1 MSQKFRFNIPHDY
14 ALDLSIE
21 PELEGMVYSGPNGSV
36 SIGFENLDKQSISD
50 SIQSFFDCLESRHE
64 IITPVSM
71 TKMSGLSGSSCRYVV
86 GDDHYYTEIELYI
99 DVPDARLPVDTLSL
113 ILRADSLA
121 HLHALEH
128 DLNLPYLIDVC

>member
-50 SIQSFFDCLESRHE
+50 SIQSFSIEYRLQNLIVYFFLAKGFDFF
-64 IITPVSM
+64 
-71 TKMSGLSGSSCRYVV
+71 
-86 GDDHYYTEIELYI
+86 LY
-99 DVPDARLPVDTLSL
+99 
-113 ILRADSLA
+113 
-121 HLHALEH
+121 
-128 DLNLPYLIDVC
+128 